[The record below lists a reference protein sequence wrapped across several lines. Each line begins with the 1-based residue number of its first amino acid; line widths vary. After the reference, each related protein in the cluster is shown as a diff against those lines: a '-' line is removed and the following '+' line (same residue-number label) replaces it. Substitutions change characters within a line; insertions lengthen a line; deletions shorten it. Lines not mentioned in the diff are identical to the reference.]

1 MSELYQIVA
10 PHFVAGIVVK
20 NNITVRVAPILH
32 YLRGWPM
39 SSVIVYCEKKAWQLN
54 PVEAEM
60 E

>member
-1 MSELYQIVA
+1 MTKLYQIVA

-20 NNITVRVAPILH
+20 DNIAVQVAPILH

-39 SSVIVYCEKKAWQLN
+39 SSVAAYCEKKAWQINL
-54 PVEAEM
+54 VEAET